1 MSESIID
8 QADDTQDIGKTSD
21 EANQDG
27 DSTRRDQ
34 AKKALQKFNIYNAML
49 LISLVC
55 ITIAIYL
62 MYVELT
68 SFPGAYPW
76 RTDEVLL
83 QPLSNN

>member
-1 MSESIID
+1 MSESIIE
-8 QADDTQDIGKTSD
+8 QADDTLDIGSTSD
-21 EANQDG
+21 EMNEGG
-27 DSTRRDQ
+27 DPTKREQ

-55 ITIAIYL
+55 IAVAIYL
-62 MYVELT
+62 MFVELT

>member
-8 QADDTQDIGKTSD
+8 QADDTQDVGQTSD
-21 EANQDG
+21 EANLDG
-27 DSTRRDQ
+27 DSTKREKAQ
-34 AKKALQKFNIYNAML
+34 KALQAFNVYNAML
-49 LISLVC
+49 LISLIC
-55 ITIAIYL
+55 IAVAIFL
-62 MYVELT
+62 MYLELT